1 VNVALVAPAAT
12 VTVSET
18 ISGSAPLTATTAP
31 PTGAVAVRPTV
42 PVTDSP
48 PTTVEA
54 LNDSVDTATRATVS
68 DGDWLLVPLSEAVTL
83 TVPAATPVMVNVAV
97 DAPAGIVIGD
107 CTLATAGLLLV
118 NVTLAAVAGAPATVT
133 VPCVTPPIPIVDALS
148 ATLDIAGPV
157 AVGDDGEL
165 EPHRVADM
173 AAKTTK
179 GNARSLDWLHSFIIQ
194 SWAARTGPLTEQWLR
209 RL

>member
-1 VNVALVAPAAT
+1 
-12 VTVSET
+12 
-18 ISGSAPLTATTAP
+18 
-31 PTGAVAVRPTV
+31 
-42 PVTDSP
+42 
-48 PTTVEA
+48 
-54 LNDSVDTATRATVS
+54 
-68 DGDWLLVPLSEAVTL
+68 
-83 TVPAATPVMVNVAV
+83 
-97 DAPAGIVIGD
+97 
-107 CTLATAGLLLV
+107 
-118 NVTLAAVAGAPATVT
+118 VAGAPATVT

-157 AVGDDGEL
+157 TVGDDGEL

-209 RL
+209 RLYRRFRSGRPLRLRQPLHDDNRTAVELQ